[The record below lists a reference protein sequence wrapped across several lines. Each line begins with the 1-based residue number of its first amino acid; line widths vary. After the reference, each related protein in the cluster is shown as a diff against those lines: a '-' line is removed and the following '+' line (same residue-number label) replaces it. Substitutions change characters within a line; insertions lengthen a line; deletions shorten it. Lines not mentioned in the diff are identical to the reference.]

1 MADYFTK
8 FFLRLELFDAF
19 AWSFIAIPAILLFG
33 IYFSCKSGWM
43 QITKFRTITKLFLNL
58 FNPQGHHAARGIHPL
73 KTFFAAIGGCIG
85 IGNVVGVCTAVQIGG
100 PGAVFWMWV
109 AALLGMI
116 VKYSEIYLGI
126 KYRVDGK
133 DNTYNG
139 GPMYYL
145 KQVDRSG
152 FLSKLFCIGMCIYG
166 VEIYMFRVITHS
178 IVVGW
183 DMNQYLVIALL
194 LFAIIWAGKQGIESV
209 GKISSALI
217 PLFLTAFIGVCFW
230 VFANNINTLFE
241 TIKIIF
247 SSAFTGHAAV
257 GAFAGSGVLL
267 SITHGMKRACYTGD
281 IGIGYASIIH
291 SETDETVP
299 QKEAILGI
307 VGIFLD
313 TFVVCTMSVLLIL
326 VTGLWN
332 QGIHE
337 DFVLAQALAEYIP
350 HIKIIWPF
358 FIFLLGYSSLI
369 AFYAVGKKSAQFL
382 WPKHGKV
389 AYTIYAIC
397 SFLLFSFVG
406 TETHIMTVMSSAG
419 AFLLLLNMYGILRLR
434 NDISFKLNTK

>member
-1 MADYFTK
+1 MLFHYFTK
-8 FFLRLELFDAF
+8 FFLQLELFDAI
-19 AWSFIAIPAILLFG
+19 AWGYVAVPAILLFG

-43 QITKFRTITKLFLNL
+43 QVTQFGVISRMFFNL
-58 FNPQGHHAARGIHPL
+58 FNAQKHHASRGIHPL

-145 KQVDRSG
+145 KQVDRTG

-183 DMNQYLVIALL
+183 GINQYLVIGLL
-194 LFAIIWAGKQGIESV
+194 LVAILWAGKQGVDSV
-209 GKISSALI
+209 GKVSGALI
-217 PLFLTAFIGVCFW
+217 PVFLAAFIGVSFW
-230 VFANNINTLFE
+230 VFANNIHILFE
-241 TIKIIF
+241 TFRLIF
-247 SSAFTGHAAV
+247 TSAFTGHAAV
-257 GAFAGSGVLL
+257 GAFAGSTALL
-267 SITHGMKRACYTGD
+267 AITHGMKRACYTGD

-291 SETDETVP
+291 SESDETVP
-299 QKEAILGI
+299 QREAILGI

-326 VTGLWN
+326 VTGLWS

-337 DFVLAQALAEYIP
+337 NFVLAQALAQYIP
-350 HIKIIWPF
+350 HIQIIWPF

-369 AFYAVGKKSAQFL
+369 AFYAVGKKAAQFL
-382 WPKHGKV
+382 CPKYGKLL
-389 AYTIYAIC
+389 YTIYATG

-406 TETHIMTVMSSAG
+406 TETHIMTVMSCAG
-419 AFLLLLNMYGILRLR
+419 AFLLLINMYGMLRLR
-434 NDISFKLNTK
+434 NDISFSLK